1 MPRNGRCDS
10 SRSLESNPLGAL
22 ESGQSVCLG
31 ARWVPIVIP
40 QSSKLSTCL
49 LPSTPQLEPS
59 GHSNHEVPGSDRS
72 VDMDDM
78 PPPLG
83 VKLTGY
89 RLVFMV
95 TVLLFG
101 TVKTI
106 LTYMGQSIAP
116 TTLDWVAGTFLTA
129 V

>member
-1 MPRNGRCDS
+1 
-10 SRSLESNPLGAL
+10 
-22 ESGQSVCLG
+22 
-31 ARWVPIVIP
+31 
-40 QSSKLSTCL
+40 
-49 LPSTPQLEPS
+49 
-59 GHSNHEVPGSDRS
+59 
-72 VDMDDM
+72 MDAM